1 VYRKNKKNEYYS
13 WRARAEGFPA
23 RSVYKLKEID
33 EKYKIFRWG
42 DRVLDLGCAPGSWM
56 MYAVQKV
63 GDEGRVVGVD
73 LGDLKISLAANMRF
87 VKNDITKLRFDD
99 FLEFNKNFDV
109 VISDLAPKTTGV
121 ETADVVNSVML
132 ANEALTLARLAL
144 RPGGNFVCK
153 VFECELAENF
163 CKEVE
168 ESFRFVKRFR
178 PKAVS
183 KGSREFFIVAL
194 DRKSPNNG

>member
-153 VFECELAENF
+153 VFE
-163 CKEVE
+163 
-168 ESFRFVKRFR
+168 
-178 PKAVS
+178 
-183 KGSREFFIVAL
+183 
-194 DRKSPNNG
+194 